1 MFKPLLAPN
10 NDPMSYPS
18 YFDELKF
25 PLLCSPKLDGIRC
38 NTIKGECLS
47 RTLKPLPSKQIQ
59 ELFGKCGELDGEII
73 IGNPCDE
80 DVYNRTQ
87 SHVMSFDKLA
97 IDARF
102 YIFDVNYMHI
112 KDAAYTARL
121 DVAYGL
127 VEMYKSA
134 YPDIRDQIHLVEQVM
149 CYNLQE
155 LWDFEAKCLNAGYE
169 GIMMRDPSGI
179 YKHGRGTFKQ
189 GIIYKLKRFADDEGV
204 IVDIIEGTNN
214 NNTKGTD
221 ERGYSKRS
229 TAKEGL
235 SASGLVGTF
244 IVDFSGEHVNV
255 APGKFNHDER
265 KYIWEHKEAY
275 IGELLKF
282 RHFPRGVKEKPR
294 FPRAIGF
301 RDRMDT

>member
-1 MFKPLLAPN
+1 MYKPMLSPN
-10 NDPMSYPS
+10 EDPMSYPN
-18 YFDELKF
+18 YFSELRF

-38 NTIKGECLS
+38 TVINGHCLS
-47 RTLKPLPSKQIQ
+47 RTLKDLPSIHVQR
-59 ELFGKCGELDGEII
+59 EFGHLDGLDGEII
-73 IGNPCDE
+73 VGSPRDE

-87 SHVMSFDKLA
+87 SHVMSQDKPHP
-97 IDARF
+97 DFRF
-102 YIFDVNYMHI
+102 YAFDTNFVSLSKVPFKERLEI
-112 KDAAYTARL
+112 ARDIIL
-121 DVAYGL
+121 EHNAREENKQVML
-127 VEMYKSA
+127 VEH
-134 YPDIRDQIHLVEQVM
+134 HLVHT
-149 CYNLQE
+149 LDE
-155 LWDFEAKCLNAGYE
+155 LWKYEEMILQFGYE
-169 GIMMRDPSGI
+169 GIMMRDPEGI

-189 GIIYKLKRFADDEGV
+189 GLIYKLKRFADDEGV
-204 IVDIIEGTNN
+204 VVDFIEGTNN
-214 NNTKGTD
+214 NNTKETD

-235 SASGLVGTF
+235 TASGLLGTF
-244 IVDFSGEHVNV
+244 IVDFNGEHVNV